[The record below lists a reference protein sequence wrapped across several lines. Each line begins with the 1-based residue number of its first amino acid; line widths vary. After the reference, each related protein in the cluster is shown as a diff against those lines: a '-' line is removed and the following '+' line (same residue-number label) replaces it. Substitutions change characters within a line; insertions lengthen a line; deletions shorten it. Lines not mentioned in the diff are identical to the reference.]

1 MLGPSRL
8 LDTRIGV
15 DPAKAPVA
23 AGGGVH
29 LQVAGRG
36 GVPASGVSAVALNVT
51 LTATAEPGHLIV
63 FGDGTSR
70 PGTSNPA
77 RSSAPRF
84 GATV

>member
-1 MLGPSRL
+1 M

-36 GVPASGVSAVALNVT
+36 GVPASGVSAVALNVST
-51 LTATAEPGHLIV
+51 GFTKRIL
-63 FGDGTSR
+63 S
-70 PGTSNPA
+70 A
-77 RSSAPRF
+77 RRDDPMSSYMFFRR
-84 GATV
+84 